1 MSSLAFQSRPVLSA
15 WPEPEVDAD
24 SQDLLHE
31 ASHCL
36 GAAIDAKD
44 PHTLRHSEEVAEL
57 GLLIAETLDLDARAV
72 RVLHIAAHLHDV
84 GKIGIPTPILRK
96 PGPLDAAETARL
108 REHPALGAALVRSI
122 LAMPDS
128 EAVAEAILTHHER
141 LDGSGYPGGL
151 RGQAIP
157 LAARVIAVADS
168 LSAMAADRPYR
179 LGRPFEAALAE
190 IIACSGTLY
199 DPDVVSAL
207 SRRAAQA
214 QAILAA
220 GRAGPRPAGHL

>member
-1 MSSLAFQSRPVLSA
+1 MSSLVLQSRQHVLL
-15 WPEPEVDAD
+15 PEPAVEPDG
-24 SQDLLHE
+24 QDLLHE

-57 GLLIAETLDLDARAV
+57 GLLIAETLDLSARDT

-84 GKIGIPTPILRK
+84 GKIGVPTHILRK
-96 PGPLDAAETARL
+96 PGPLDAAEAARL
-108 REHPALGAALVRSI
+108 REHPALGANLVRSI
-122 LAMPDS
+122 LAIPDS
-128 EAVAEAILTHHER
+128 EAVARAIQAHHER

-168 LSAMAADRPYR
+168 LSAMVADRPYR
-179 LGRPFEAALAE
+179 AGRPFEAALAE
-190 IIACSGTLY
+190 IIHYSGSLY

-207 SRRAAQA
+207 SRRASQA

-220 GRAGPRPAGHL
+220 SRLPGVCRA